1 MPSFTFKEGAC
12 AECGS
17 TYNGFICE
25 TEPHRNTCSKCRPDT
40 AVSNAKSL
48 YYKEFIPYWDG
59 GLGEYITSK
68 RHRQDTM
75 AVNGVAEISDV
86 ASNDNYL
93 MDDLESHVR
102 VKKRDIAKAKSET
115 KVDNEFLEVYREV
128 EAHSGKTY

>member
-1 MPSFTFKEGAC
+1 MPRYTFKEGMC

-17 TYNGFICE
+17 TYKGFICE
-25 TEPHRNTCSKCRPDT
+25 TEPQRNTCSHCRSD
-40 AVSNAKSL
+40 AAIENAKSL

-75 AVNGVAEISDV
+75 AVHGVAEISDV

-93 MDDLESHVR
+93 MDDMESHAR
-102 VKKRDIAKAKSET
+102 SKKRDIAKANSET
-115 KVDNEFLEVYREV
+115 IVDSQFLEVYREV
-128 EAHSGKTY
+128 EARSGRTD